1 MLGGCTFPPYCCHHD
16 HHCGCMYLPSPSLSK
31 RAKASLNSA
40 VCSSVSWSAIL
51 ILIPDIW
58 KIFWIC
64 KTHNAQMQN
73 ILVKMT
79 LFWPLKAESYLSTL
93 VAGMIYIGSFVKECA
108 PAAAYQTNINA
119 RPACICACL
128 VLFCPLKT
136 ESHCANGHGVP
147 LWQNNIYWLFFSK
160 SEKEGAVCWFGL
172 RFHFIC
178 GGSLTRFKPA
188 QDVEQAMP
196 FQSLQPYWT
205 SDRCWAGRPW
215 GMGWGW
221 AKRKILRC
229 TPLRFIDTN
238 Q

>member
-79 LFWPLKAESYLSTL
+79 LFWPLKAESYWYSYCVLDCAFHLCFSHMTFFCRQVSPFPKFSQSPLHLQSPLFPSLFLAPRDFKLPFLLSDT
-93 VAGMIYIGSFVKECA
+93 KED
-108 PAAAYQTNINA
+108 N
-119 RPACICACL
+119 
-128 VLFCPLKT
+128 
-136 ESHCANGHGVP
+136 
-147 LWQNNIYWLFFSK
+147 
-160 SEKEGAVCWFGL
+160 
-172 RFHFIC
+172 FH
-178 GGSLTRFKPA
+178 LYNP
-188 QDVEQAMP
+188 Q
-196 FQSLQPYWT
+196 L
-205 SDRCWAGRPW
+205 
-215 GMGWGW
+215 
-221 AKRKILRC
+221 
-229 TPLRFIDTN
+229 
-238 Q
+238 